1 MKYLMIISLSLLTG
15 LGVPPEAEE
24 AVAPRKVSWDDLKA
38 KFEFEDPF
46 EKLSEKQLL
55 DLGIIARVQAL
66 EKLDG
71 GRKVSDGMRKEA
83 TEARKRLE
91 QQKVDIDGLFAK
103 RQEITELRRQRGSA
117 TVPGLD
123 GVLLALPGFVLPLEY
138 EDRKVTEFLL
148 VPWVG
153 ACIHTPPPPPN
164 QIVHVTAREPFE
176 IRGMF
181 EAVSVTAAM
190 KIGGVTK
197 NLFLVDGTA
206 NINMSYS
213 MKDAEVREYK
223 KEPRPDGGVQ
233 GRRHDLQSDDRQGQ
247 RDLHG
252 RRAGQADD
260 ETPVRPGE
268 RRNPGA
274 KPGVPEGGGE
284 K

>member
-1 MKYLMIISLSLLTG
+1 MKYLIVVSFSLLAG
-15 LGVPPEAEE
+15 LGVPLEAQE
-24 AVAPRKVSWDDLKA
+24 AVAPRKVAWDDLKA

-46 EKLSEKQLL
+46 QKLSEEQLL

-71 GRKVSDGMRKEA
+71 GHKVSDGMREEA
-83 TEARKRLE
+83 VEARKRLE

-123 GVLLALPGFVLPLEY
+123 GVLLELPGFVLPLEY
-138 EDRKVTEFLL
+138 EGRKVTEFLL

-176 IRGMF
+176 IKGMF
-181 EAVSVTAAM
+181 EAVSVTASM

-197 NLFLVDGTA
+197 NLFLVDGKA
-206 NINMSYS
+206 DINMSYS
-213 MKDAEVREYK
+213 MKGAAVTKYK
-223 KEPRPDGGVQ
+223 KESRPDGEVQ
-233 GRRHDLQSDDRQGQ
+233 GQT
-247 RDLHG
+247 
-252 RRAGQADD
+252 
-260 ETPVRPGE
+260 ENT
-268 RRNPGA
+268 
-274 KPGVPEGGGE
+274 K
-284 K
+284 